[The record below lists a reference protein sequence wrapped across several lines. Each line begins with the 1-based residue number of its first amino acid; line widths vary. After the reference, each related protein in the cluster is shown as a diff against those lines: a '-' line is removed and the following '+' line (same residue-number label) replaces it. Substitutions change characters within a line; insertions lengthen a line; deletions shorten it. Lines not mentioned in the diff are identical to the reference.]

1 MLPIKKIYVDTK
13 CRTPNSIS
21 STDFSIQLNETIYM
35 PDNSVFYISD
45 VCIPHSWY
53 TVEEYVNNKFE
64 LQIKFNNVTSDI
76 ILTLDSKNYTG
87 SDLIVELLTQLNQ
100 IVDFTNKFT
109 FTYDSS
115 RHLIFISCDVGYTFK
130 ILTKSDILTKIEGS
144 WNGLNYDSTK
154 TYDIYTYM
162 LKLNEGVSPTY
173 TSISNFTSP
182 SLDLQPIRNIYIS
195 SPNLG
200 NCSTIGPN
208 GQASIIK
215 KVPVNANYNSVIFDG
230 MTSSNDFLDCS
241 KQTLKNIEFT
251 LDNVHGQRINLHGQ
265 EVSFS
270 IIFDLL
276 NKNS

>member
-13 CRTPNSIS
+13 YKTSHSIS
-21 STDFSIQLNETIYM
+21 STDFSIQLNEVLYM
-35 PDNSVFYISD
+35 PENSVFYISD

-53 TVEEYVNNKFE
+53 TVEEFVNNKFF

-87 SDLIVELLTQLNQ
+87 SDLIVELLTKLNL
-100 IVDFTNKFT
+100 IVGFTNHFT
-109 FTYDSS
+109 FTYDAS
-115 RHLIFISCDVGYTFK
+115 RHLILIMCDFGYTFK
-130 ILTKSDILTKIEGS
+130 ILTKSDILTKLEGS
-144 WNGLNYDSTK
+144 WSGLNYDITK
-154 TYDIYTYM
+154 TYDINTYM
-162 LKLNEGVSPTY
+162 LKLNDGISPTY
-173 TSISNFTSP
+173 TSVNYFTSP

-200 NCSTIGPN
+200 NYSTIGPN

-230 MTSSNDFLDCS
+230 MSSSNDFIDCS

-270 IIFDLL
+270 IIFDIL

>member
-1 MLPIKKIYVDTK
+1 MLPIKKIYVDSKYKTSD
-13 CRTPNSIS
+13 SIS
-21 STDFSIQLNETIYM
+21 STDFSIQLNETLYM
-35 PDNSVFYISD
+35 PDNACFYVSD

-53 TVEEYVNNKFE
+53 TCESGVNNKFY

-87 SDLIVELLTQLNQ
+87 SDLIVELLTQLNK

-115 RHLIFISCDVGYTFK
+115 RHLIFITCDFGYTFK
-130 ILTKSDILTKIEGS
+130 ILTKTDILTKLNGT
-144 WNGLNYDSTK
+144 WAGLNYDVSK
-154 TYDIYTYM
+154 TYDINTYM
-162 LKLNEGVSPTY
+162 LKLNDGVSPTY
-173 TSISNFTSP
+173 TSTNYFTSP

-200 NCSTIGPN
+200 NFTTLGPA
-208 GQASIIK
+208 GQRSILK

-270 IIFDLL
+270 IIFDIL

>member
-1 MLPIKKIYVDTK
+1 
-13 CRTPNSIS
+13 
-21 STDFSIQLNETIYM
+21 M
-35 PDNSVFYISD
+35 PENSVFYISD

-53 TVEEYVNNKFE
+53 TVEEFVNNKFF

-87 SDLIVELLTQLNQ
+87 SDLIVELLTKLNT
-100 IVDFTNKFT
+100 IVDFTNHFT
-109 FTYDSS
+109 FTYDAS
-115 RHLIFISCDVGYTFK
+115 RHLIFIMCDFGYTFK
-130 ILTKSDILTKIEGS
+130 ILTKSDILTKLEGS
-144 WNGLNYDSTK
+144 WSGLNYDITK
-154 TYDIYTYM
+154 TYDINTYM
-162 LKLNEGVSPTY
+162 LKLNDGISPTY
-173 TSISNFTSP
+173 TSVNYFTSP

-200 NCSTIGPN
+200 NYSTIGPN

-230 MTSSNDFLDCS
+230 MSSSNDFIDCS

-270 IIFDLL
+270 IIFHIL
-276 NKNS
+276 NRNG